1 MSSLGTYLT
10 RERLALGLFSPL
22 KYSNSSSS
30 ESRLDL
36 IYPLNMG
43 FDAESMKSKIYCHR
57 GFWAS
62 VEQQNAAEA
71 FENAI
76 RSGFGIETDIR
87 DHQGSIVISHDPVGS
102 SFVKLDILSKT
113 STPIAL
119 NLKADGLIKIGEIA
133 IEQYLRNQGSFVFDG
148 SIPEMLKYRE
158 RNLPHALRL
167 SEYERE
173 VAWLSQ
179 YIWLDAFE
187 SDWWIKEDTLKFLT
201 EKHFVVVV
209 SPELHGRS
217 KSRVWEIVSA
227 EMINGNPN
235 LGICTDYP
243 DQFAEML
250 K

>member
-1 MSSLGTYLT
+1 V
-10 RERLALGLFSPL
+10 
-22 KYSNSSSS
+22 
-30 ESRLDL
+30 D
-36 IYPLNMG
+36 
-43 FDAESMKSKIYCHR
+43 
-57 GFWAS
+57 
-62 VEQQNAAEA
+62 QQNTAEA

-76 RSGFGIETDIR
+76 RSGFGIETDVR
-87 DHQGSIVISHDPVGS
+87 DRQGSIVISHDPAS
-102 SFVKLDILSKT
+102 SPFVELDILPKT
-113 STPIAL
+113 STPIAF
-119 NLKADGLIKIGEIA
+119 NIKADGLLKVGDVAVKE
-133 IEQYLRNQGSFVFDG
+133 YLRNQGSFVFDG

-187 SDWWIKEDTLKFLT
+187 SDWWIKEETWKLLT

-243 DQFAEML
+243 DQFAELL